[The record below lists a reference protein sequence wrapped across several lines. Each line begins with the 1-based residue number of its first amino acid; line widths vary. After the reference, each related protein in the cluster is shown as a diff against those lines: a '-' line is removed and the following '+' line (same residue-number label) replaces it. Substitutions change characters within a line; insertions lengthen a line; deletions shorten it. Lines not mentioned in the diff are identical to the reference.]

1 MNENKKEK
9 LMSAVKKVREEELVS
24 VITVACF
31 AVYNLVL
38 GLIKNY
44 HFATSIG
51 IYYLLVALTRVSIL
65 SSFKIEIERHG
76 ENLTVKENKK
86 LKRNGIIF
94 SSLLLVLNIAVVV
107 PIILMIRQERTY
119 NFGMIPAITV
129 AVYSAVKITIAI
141 VKLIEGNKKKSV
153 IRSTRNSVRL
163 IDALVSILTLQNTL
177 IAVNNSS
184 GREDMSILTVI
195 SSFVIYAVIVFISV
209 RAFIMNYK
217 ESREKAKIAPQET
230 AGKA

>member
-1 MNENKKEK
+1 M
-9 LMSAVKKVREEELVS
+9 
-24 VITVACF
+24 
-31 AVYNLVL
+31 
-38 GLIKNY
+38 
-44 HFATSIG
+44 
-51 IYYLLVALTRVSIL
+51 ALTRVSIL
-65 SSFKIEIERHG
+65 SSFKIEIERQG

-209 RAFIMNYK
+209 MAFIMNYK

>member
-38 GLIKNY
+38 GLIRNY

-65 SSFKIEIERHG
+65 SSFKIEIERYG
-76 ENLTVKENKK
+76 EKLTVKENSK

-94 SSLLLVLNIAVVV
+94 FV
-107 PIILMIRQERTY
+107 PFARSEYRGSRSY
-119 NFGMIPAITV
+119 N
-129 AVYSAVKITIAI
+129 S
-141 VKLIEGNKKKSV
+141 
-153 IRSTRNSVRL
+153 
-163 IDALVSILTLQNTL
+163 D
-177 IAVNNSS
+177 
-184 GREDMSILTVI
+184 D
-195 SSFVIYAVIVFISV
+195 
-209 RAFIMNYK
+209 
-217 ESREKAKIAPQET
+217 T
-230 AGKA
+230 AGAYV